1 MNNILQRMEVC
12 LALAKE
18 KDNFQKLYCYFKSKK
33 YVLIF
38 VNQYESL
45 LTNIKSIS
53 LLVEAGS
60 INDAYTIFRKYLE
73 TYFIMMSLIVHPDLA
88 DEYVKHNEMLSRK
101 ACRQDLDIVRAFSE
115 GKPDNYLEY
124 GYLEKY
130 IDHNQSDFK
139 YSAKSAAI
147 VGDVLQFHWYYKM
160 SNNFVHNNLTS
171 VKVDQAKGKE
181 TLFKAVKETT
191 DLMNSKIE
199 LIINKA

>member
-1 MNNILQRMEVC
+1 MLSTIQSDDNIQR
-12 LALAKE
+12 
-18 KDNFQKLYCYFKSKK
+18 LYRYFKSKDFL
-33 YVLIF
+33 VIF
-38 VNQYESL
+38 VKQYEN
-45 LTNIKSIS
+45 LTINVKSIS

-60 INDAYTIFRKYLE
+60 IKDAYTIFREFLE
-73 TYFIMMSLIVHPDLA
+73 TYFIMMSLIAHPDLT

-101 ACRQDLDIVRAFSE
+101 ACKKDLDIVRAFSE

-181 TLFKAVKETT
+181 TLIKAVKETT

>member
-1 MNNILQRMEVC
+1 MKQILQNMRSC
-12 LALAKE
+12 LSLMKSQ
-18 KDNFQKLYCYFKSKK
+18 DNIQRIYSYFKNKK
-33 YVLIF
+33 YIWQLIS
-38 VNQYESL
+38 QYEDIT
-45 LTNIKSIS
+45 TNVKSIS
-53 LLVEAGS
+53 LLVETGN

-88 DEYVKHNEMLSRK
+88 DEYVKHNEMLSLK
-101 ACRQDLDIVRAFSE
+101 ACRKDLDIVRAFSE

-181 TLFKAVKETT
+181 TLIKAVKETT